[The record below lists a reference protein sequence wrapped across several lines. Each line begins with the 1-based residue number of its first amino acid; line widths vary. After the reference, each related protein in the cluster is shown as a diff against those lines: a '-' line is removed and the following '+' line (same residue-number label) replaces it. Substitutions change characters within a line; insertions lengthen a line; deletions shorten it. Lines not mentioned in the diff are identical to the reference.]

1 MGKFVLFKGKDK
13 KWYWN
18 LVARNGEII
27 ADSQGYSSKLAAKTG
42 IRSVKRNALF
52 ARIVEKEEEK

>member
-1 MGKFVLFKGKDK
+1 MKYTLWKSVSDF

-27 ADSQGYSSKLAAKTG
+27 ATSEGYSSKAMALKG
-42 IRSVKRNALF
+42 IRAVKLSLLAK
-52 ARIVEKEEEK
+52 IVEV

>member
-1 MGKFVLFKGKDK
+1 MKYSVWTSAKDK

-27 ADSQGYSSKLAAKTG
+27 ASSQGYSSKQAALKG
-42 IRSVKRNALF
+42 IRAVKLSLLAK
-52 ARIVEKEEEK
+52 IVEV